1 MVREREDAWT
11 GQFVQKA
18 LAGHSCV
25 ESVEL
30 LGPKLLRVH
39 RKNDSPVVAAT
50 IATDFVDAESYM
62 TAINGTVPSVDYVV
76 NIPAES
82 VVGDDAIQLARQE
95 GIGIGQFKNLKGA
108 LGVSDVSRYISRDL
122 TFVEQS
128 LPQHDRVES
137 IERLTDRQ
145 YLVNRHD
152 LPAVTVVFLHEY
164 DLTVDHVRTAKSRYG
179 SFNAIVITNPNGN
192 ATADAERLAKT
203 LGFRVRAIA
212 PEVERKAL

>member
-1 MVREREDAWT
+1 M
-11 GQFVQKA
+11 
-18 LAGHSCV
+18 
-25 ESVEL
+25 
-30 LGPKLLRVH
+30 
-39 RKNDSPVVAAT
+39 
-50 IATDFVDAESYM
+50 
-62 TAINGTVPSVDYVV
+62 
-76 NIPAES
+76 
-82 VVGDDAIQLARQE
+82 
-95 GIGIGQFKNLKGA
+95 
-108 LGVSDVSRYISRDL
+108 SRYISRDL

-137 IERLTDRQ
+137 IERLADRQ